1 MGRGE
6 AEIVGPDPVRRLV
19 SNFPVRAGVTGGK
32 MRIPYR
38 MPRSAV
44 IVGQA
49 YGKTERR
56 VITNSHEF
64 PPINPIEMSV
74 IPVTQPTIFPRLMLY
89 PLLGYSPLASV
100 VRLSSN
106 VA

>member
-1 MGRGE
+1 M
-6 AEIVGPDPVRRLV
+6 RRPHYL
-19 SNFPVRAGVTGGK
+19 K
-32 MRIPYR
+32 
-38 MPRSAV
+38 RSAV

-56 VITNSHEF
+56 VITNGHEF
-64 PPINPIEMSV
+64 PALINIVMSV
-74 IPVTQPTIFPRLMLY
+74 IPVSIVFY